1 MSSPVLTDI
10 YPRLAHWNGTAWEVC
25 ELGLAACSGPWTVSV
40 RVGPAF
46 GSMGPRH
53 PWRQGGDWAGC
64 GTCYGALGLRP
75 EGSAQAEYGLKAIP
89 IQVSV
94 TSLLLPCHIQLPPNW
109 TAPQCS
115 PPGTKPSLMTTA
127 HGQAGLQ

>member
-1 MSSPVLTDI
+1 M
-10 YPRLAHWNGTAWEVC
+10 GTGPGVEHVM
-25 ELGLAACSGPWTVSV
+25 ELW
-40 RVGPAF
+40 
-46 GSMGPRH
+46 GS
-53 PWRQGGDWAGC
+53 
-64 GTCYGALGLRP
+64 GLR
-75 EGSAQAEYGLKAIP
+75 GQLRYGLKAIP
-89 IQVSV
+89 IQLSA